1 MKELSLH
8 ILDIIQN
15 SIRAESTRIEITIED
30 LVLKN
35 EFRILICDNGKGM
48 APEEKEKAL
57 DPFYTSRTT
66 RKVGLG
72 LPLLKQN
79 AEQTGGKL
87 TISTSVG
94 NGCRVEALLVNDHI
108 DRQPLGNIAETLV
121 MLFASNPAIRFRFN
135 YTTDRGVFSLD
146 TDEVKQILENVPITN
161 QEVREFLIK
170 HIRENLITI
179 QECNQ

>member
-8 ILDIIQN
+8 ILDIVQN

-30 LVLKN
+30 FVHKN

-48 APEEKEKAL
+48 TPEEMAKAL

-72 LPLLKQN
+72 LSLLKQN

-87 TISTSVG
+87 VLSSSVG
-94 NGCRVEALLVNDHI
+94 NGCRVEAVMVHNHI
-108 DRQPLGNIAETLV
+108 DRQPLGDIAGTLV
-121 MLFASNPAIRFRFN
+121 MLFASNPSIRFKFN
-135 YTTDRGVFSLD
+135 YITERGEFNID
-146 TDEVKQILENVPITN
+146 TDEVKQILEDVPLSN
-161 QEVREFLIK
+161 NEVREFLIK
-170 HIRENLITI
+170 HIQENLKAILDY
-179 QECNQ
+179 NQ